1 MWWPDP
7 KGTFTVKS
15 TYKLAN
21 TSLIDTSSYHI
32 AVHWLKVWNIKAPPT
47 IIFFGAFVE
56 TAFPHFCLKGVQ
68 CSNTEENAR
77 HLVIACPFTVNIWQQ
92 TGLLNLIIRTLL
104 KLPILVIFSANVAKF
119 LESSKHIH

>member
-47 IIFFGAFVE
+47 IIFFIWRVRRNCFPTFLLERSAMQQYRRECTTFDDSMSFYSEHLATNRSVEFNNPYFVE
-56 TAFPHFCLKGVQ
+56 AANFSDLFCKR
-68 CSNTEENAR
+68 CKIS
-77 HLVIACPFTVNIWQQ
+77 
-92 TGLLNLIIRTLL
+92 
-104 KLPILVIFSANVAKF
+104 
-119 LESSKHIH
+119 